1 LLAVVAAP
9 ADTVEEVVPVDIE
22 LLPVIL
28 FPHHKPSQL
37 QLEVV
42 EVAETRKP
50 VVVVE
55 PRMDQRAQIHLFQ

>member
-1 LLAVVAAP
+1 VAVVAP
-9 ADTVEEVVPVDIE
+9 DDTVAVAGLVDTE

-37 QLEVV
+37 QLELAEVV
-42 EVAETRKP
+42 ETRKLAAAA
-50 VVVVE
+50 E